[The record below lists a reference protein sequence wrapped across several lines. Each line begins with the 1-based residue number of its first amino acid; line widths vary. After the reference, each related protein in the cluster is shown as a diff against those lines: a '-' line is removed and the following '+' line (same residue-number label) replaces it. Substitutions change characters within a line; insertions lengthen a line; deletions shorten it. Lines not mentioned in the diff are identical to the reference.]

1 MFAIFE
7 TGGKQYKVQ
16 QGDTIYVEKLDVADG
31 EEVKFENIL
40 MVDNKFGQPYVKGAS
55 VVAVVEKHGR
65 NKKIR
70 VIKFKSKKHYYK
82 RQGHRQPYTKL
93 IIKSIN
99 A

>member
-31 EEVKFENIL
+31 KEVKFEKIL

-82 RQGHRQPYTKL
+82 RQGHRQQYTKL